1 MPKETPR
8 PKYSNED
15 ITRLIKSWIHDKED
29 RQMLY
34 WHLVDGDTI
43 QEIADKTG
51 KDRKT
56 IWTHLKDG
64 KKELFSHIPYERD
77 DL

>member
-1 MPKETPR
+1 MSKEAHH

-64 KKELFSHIPYERD
+64 KKELFSHIPYEENDR
-77 DL
+77 

>member
-1 MPKETPR
+1 MQKISCLPDYE
-8 PKYSNED
+8 NE
-15 ITRLIKSWIHDKED
+15 IIVKLIKNWIHNKDD
-29 RQMLY
+29 RKMLY

-43 QEIADKTG
+43 QEIVDKTG

-64 KKELFSHIPYERD
+64 KKIIFSHYPGEGD

>member
-1 MPKETPR
+1 MPKETPH
-8 PKYSNED
+8 PKYNNED

-64 KKELFSHIPYERD
+64 KKELFSHIPYEGD

>member
-1 MPKETPR
+1 MPKETHHPN
-8 PKYSNED
+8 YSNED

-64 KKELFSHIPYERD
+64 KKELFSHIPYKED
-77 DL
+77 DA